1 MNHSETLGALAAA
14 LAKARLAMGAI
25 PKNKTANAGKFS
37 YRYADLADV
46 MEAVKQP
53 LADNGLVLSQHVHGE
68 ANNIGIETVLLHES
82 GEWMGST
89 ISIPVV
95 SQNGRMNA
103 AQEVGTTITYLRRYS
118 VTAMLGIA
126 SDDDTDAAGAP
137 GPTKH
142 SAQQDPPKPAQ
153 DDSGKLVADV
163 KNAVA
168 AAKARGIDEPVVE
181 GYRRDAQEAWKKG
194 SFDEVKRVVS
204 ELNALQPDQPA
215 APEEELF

>member
-14 LAKARLAMGAI
+14 LAKARLSMGAI

-53 LADNGLVLSQHVHGE
+53 LADKGLVLSQHVHGE

-82 GEWMGST
+82 GEWMSST

-126 SDDDTDAAGAP
+126 SDDDTDASDAP
-137 GPTKH
+137 
-142 SAQQDPPKPAQ
+142 APPKPAVPDKKP

-168 AAKARGIDEPVVE
+168 AAKARGIDELVVE
-181 GYRRDAQEAWKKG
+181 GYRRDAQEAWKKNNL
-194 SFDEVKRVVS
+194 DEVRRIVG
-204 ELNALQPDQPA
+204 ELNGLQPETAPPETV
-215 APEEELF
+215 PEEELF